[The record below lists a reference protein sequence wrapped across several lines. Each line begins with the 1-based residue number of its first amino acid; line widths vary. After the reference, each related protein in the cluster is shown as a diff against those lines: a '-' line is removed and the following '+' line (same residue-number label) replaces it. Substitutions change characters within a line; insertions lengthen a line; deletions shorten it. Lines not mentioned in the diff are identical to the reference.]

1 MYKYFPNLLLTTY
14 YLLLTFNKNTKLNVQ
29 HYKNI
34 ILPLLCEAFD
44 EREAENLFKYALEDY
59 FKKRFLDI
67 KNYDLSDDEI
77 EELNYIYG
85 KISDHYPIQYLFNKT
100 EFYGVDFY
108 VDENVLIPRAETE
121 ELIHWIL
128 TDHADSNSN
137 AYINE
142 NTNINVDTHCCAYLL
157 DIGTGSGCIPIILKK
172 NKPTWNIAAID
183 ISENA
188 LEVARTNALKHHTE
202 IEFIEGDILN
212 AQCSM
217 LNSQFDIIVSNP
229 PYIPT
234 KEKEFMSTS
243 TIQHEPHLALFVQ
256 DEHPIIFYEKIAD
269 FAKNHLAKNGKLY
282 FELNEFNANDVREML
297 ENKGFQNII
306 IKKDFAN
313 KDRMLR
319 ANL

>member
-1 MYKYFPNLLLTTY
+1 M
-14 YLLLTFNKNTKLNVQ
+14 
-29 HYKNI
+29 
-34 ILPLLCEAFD
+34 PLLCDAFD

-85 KISDHYPIQYLFNKT
+85 KISDHFPIQYLFNKAP
-100 EFYGVDFY
+100 FFGIDFY

-121 ELIHWIL
+121 ELVDWIL
-128 TDHADSNSN
+128 SDYKSD
-137 AYINE
+137 I
-142 NTNINVDTHCCAYLL
+142 NTNLSLI

-172 NKPTWNIAAID
+172 NKPTWNITAID

-202 IEFIEGDILN
+202 IEFIECDILN
-212 AQCSM
+212 SQFSM

-234 KEKEFMSTS
+234 KEKALMSTS

-256 DEHPIIFYEKIAD
+256 DEHPIVFYEKIAD
-269 FAKNHLAKNGKLY
+269 FAKNHLIENGKLY
-282 FELNEFNANDVREML
+282 FELNEFNSNDVCEML
-297 ENKGFQNII
+297 KNKGFQNIM

-313 KDRMLR
+313 KNRMLR

>member
-1 MYKYFPNLLLTTY
+1 M
-14 YLLLTFNKNTKLNVQ
+14 
-29 HYKNI
+29 
-34 ILPLLCEAFD
+34 PLLCDTFD

-137 AYINE
+137 LS
-142 NTNINVDTHCCAYLL
+142 LL

-212 AQCSM
+212 AQFSM

-234 KEKEFMSTS
+234 KEKALMSTS

-269 FAKNHLAKNGKLY
+269 FAKNHLAENGKLY
-282 FELNEFNANDVREML
+282 FELNEFNADDVREML

-306 IKKDFAN
+306 IKKDFAG

-319 ANL
+319 ASL

>member
-59 FKKRFLDI
+59 FKKRFFDI

-100 EFYGVDFY
+100 EFYGIDFY

-128 TDHADSNSN
+128 TDH
-137 AYINE
+137 
-142 NTNINVDTHCCAYLL
+142 VDTHSCINLL

-212 AQCSM
+212 ARCSM
-217 LNSQFDIIVSNP
+217 LNSIFDIIVSNP

-234 KEKEFMSTS
+234 KEKALMSTS

-269 FAKNHLAKNGKLY
+269 FAKNHLVENGKLY
-282 FELNEFNANDVREML
+282 FELNEFNADDVREML
-297 ENKGFQNII
+297 VNKGFQNII
-306 IKKDFAN
+306 IKKDFAG